1 MLQFDKAFF
10 QRECRE
16 DFWIEE
22 EMKCAWAAE
31 LEVLAR
37 IDGICRENG
46 IQYFADSGTLL
57 GAVRHKGFI
66 PWDDDI
72 DICMSREDYLKFMTI
87 AQKGGLPSTMKLLSI
102 YNCHDWEEAFMRVVN
117 DTKMDFTKE
126 HLAEWHGCPWV
137 VGVDILPLDV
147 LPDKEEEREVFLAL
161 ADGLRLL
168 KQNFSGGIE
177 EWKGA
182 EEEIR
187 QIEQLYGVKIDRQGN
202 IGKQLVRLRDKLAMS
217 YYGEDGGEIA
227 CLLYNIEYKVFDKKW
242 FESYQYVPFENI
254 EIPIPNHYDA
264 ILRVVYGDYL
274 TPVRNTAM
282 HDYPFYLG
290 QMREWKK
297 AKEGKR
303 DESDRTLQ

>member
-37 IDGICRENG
+37 IDGICKENG

-102 YNCHDWEEAFMRVVN
+102 YNCRDWEEAFMRVVN
-117 DTKMDFTKE
+117 DTKIDFAKE
-126 HLAEWHGCPWV
+126 HLAKWHGCPWV
-137 VGVDILPLDV
+137 VGVDILPLDI

-168 KQNFSGGIE
+168 KQNFSGGME
-177 EWKGA
+177 ERKGA
-182 EEEIR
+182 EEEIH
-187 QIEQLYGVKIDRQGN
+187 QIEQLYGVKIDRQEN

-217 YYGEDGGEIA
+217 YYGEDGRKIA

-254 EIPIPNHYDA
+254 KIPIPNHYDA
-264 ILRVVYGDYL
+264 VLKTVYGDYL

-282 HDYPFYLG
+282 HDYPFYLA
-290 QMREWKK
+290 QMEEWRK